1 MSRFTDAEGVAL
13 YVRIRQTLRDQIAAG
28 ELKPG
33 DRLPSEDELA
43 LRFGVS
49 RMTLRNSVSEL
60 IDEGLLYRRRGVG
73 TFVSRPHIERDH
85 NRLSTFFDSASAEG
99 FAAEIRVLKQEIAES
114 RPVVARELGL
124 TVGDPV
130 IFIRTLRLAD
140 GAPIT
145 LHDEFVPHR
154 LCPQL
159 LHEDLQLTMSW
170 QALERHGHSIK
181 RAVQRIE
188 AVPVEREI
196 AALLEM
202 EEGEPV
208 LYKRRTVF
216 AADGTPVEF
225 AFCYN
230 RGDRYSVN
238 MTLTR

>member
-1 MSRFTDAEGVAL
+1 MSMLADADGVAL
-13 YVRIRQTLRDQIAAG
+13 YVRIRETLREEIETGA
-28 ELKPG
+28 LKPG
-33 DRLPSEDELA
+33 DKLPSEDELA
-43 LRFGVS
+43 TRFGVS
-49 RMTLRNSVSEL
+49 RMTLRNSISEL
-60 IDEGLLYRRRGVG
+60 IDEGLIYRRRGVG

-85 NRLSTFFDSASAEG
+85 NRLSTFFDSAVSEG
-99 FAAEIRVLKQEIAES
+99 FDAEVRVLRQDVVES
-114 RPVVARELGL
+114 RPTVARELGL
-124 TVGDPV
+124 AVGDPV
-130 IFIRTLRLAD
+130 IYIRTLRLAD

-159 LHEDLQLTMSW
+159 LHEDVRSKMSW
-170 QALERHGHSIK
+170 QALEHHGHRIK

-188 AVPVEREI
+188 AISAEGEV
-196 AALLEM
+196 AQLLEM